1 MNLNLEGKTAL
12 ITGSAAGIGLNIAL
26 KLHEYG
32 CQIGINSR
40 NQESLKNAKTFFKDS
55 VFGIV
60 ADMRSE
66 DSAKAAINQFVN
78 EYGTLDILVCNVGSG
93 KSASPFKENV
103 DDWQKSF
110 SENLLSAI
118 NPISASID
126 HLSRSEG
133 VITCISSI
141 CGEKMIEN
149 APLTY
154 SSLKASL
161 NRYVINSSFYLAKK
175 KIRINAVSP
184 GNVYFPGSIW
194 EEKCLKNR
202 EQVNQ
207 MLAQKVPL
215 NKFVKPSEIA
225 DAVAFLSSP
234 LSSSTTGQILSI
246 DAGQSAF

>member
-26 KLHEYG
+26 KLQEYG
-32 CQIGINSR
+32 CKIGINSR
-40 NQESLKNAKTFFKDS
+40 HQKSIKNAEKFFKDS
-55 VFGIV
+55 VLGIV

-93 KSASPFKENV
+93 KSARPFTENV
-103 DDWQKSF
+103 DDWQRSF

-126 HLSRSEG
+126 YLTRSEG

-154 SSLKASL
+154 SSVKASL
-161 NRYVINSSFYLAKK
+161 NRYVINSSFFLAKK

-194 EEKCLKNR
+194 EEKYLENIEK
-202 EQVNQ
+202 VNK
-207 MLAQKVPL
+207 MLAEKVPL
-215 NKFVKPSEIA
+215 KKFVQPNEVSE
-225 DAVAFLSSP
+225 AVAFFSSP

-246 DAGQSAF
+246 DAGQSVL